1 LKMIARLAW
10 RSIWRNRRRTL
21 ITVLSIGFGLACTVF
36 FIAIGEGVYAQLI
49 DQVVRLQAGHITM
62 EHPGYRDAPAVD
74 LWVKAPES
82 LRSRIERLP
91 QVERTKLII
100 LGQGIARSGSGDV
113 SATLMGIEP
122 SVELDTSPLVRH
134 IVAGR
139 YLNEDD
145 GPWVVIGSELAKRL
159 KLKVGKKMVLTTNDA
174 AGNLV
179 DVLCRVRGI
188 FETGSVEIDG
198 YFIQAPI
205 DFARRLFGLPEE
217 SATQL
222 GVVLRIPE
230 AQESILQEVRLMV
243 AEQDIAVLPWQEVIP
258 EIASYIKLDKG
269 SNWIFQAILV
279 FLILF
284 TIFNTILMSVLE
296 REREFA
302 VLLAL
307 GTKPVQLRLQI
318 LMESA
323 YLGLIGCALG
333 LLVGGLA
340 AWAAQV
346 WGIDLRSLL
355 EEGFTISGFAI
366 SAKMHARVTTGLLLG
381 TAGLVFGATLILSL
395 IPMHR
400 ATRLSIVDQ
409 LR

>member
-1 LKMIARLAW
+1 MIARLAW

-49 DQVVRLQAGHITM
+49 DQVVRMQAGHITM
-62 EHPGYRDAPAVD
+62 ENPGYRDAPAVD

-82 LRSRIERLP
+82 LRSQIERLP

-100 LGQGIARSGSGDV
+100 MGQGIARSASGDI

-139 YLNEDD
+139 YLNDDD
-145 GPWVVIGSELAKRL
+145 GPWVVIGSEFAKRL
-159 KLKVGKKMVLTTNDA
+159 KLAVGKKMVLTTNDA

-179 DVLCRVRGI
+179 DELCRVRGI

-198 YFIQAPI
+198 YLIQAPI

-230 AQESILQEVRLMV
+230 AQEVILREARLMV

-269 SNWIFQAILV
+269 SNLIFQAILI

-355 EEGFTISGFAI
+355 EEGFTISGFAV

-395 IPMHR
+395 IPMRR

>member
-1 LKMIARLAW
+1 MIPLLAW

-21 ITVLSIGFGLACTVF
+21 ITITSIGFGLACTVF
-36 FIAIGEGVYAQLI
+36 FIAIGEGVYTQLI
-49 DQVVRLQAGHITM
+49 DQVVRMQAGHITM
-62 EHPGYRDAPAVD
+62 ENPRYREAPAVD
-74 LWVKAPES
+74 LWLKASES
-82 LRSRIERLP
+82 LRSQIERLP

-100 LGQGIARSGSGDV
+100 MGQGIARSGSGDV

-134 IVAGR
+134 IVEGR
-139 YLNEDD
+139 YLNDQD
-145 GPWVVIGSELAKRL
+145 GSWVVIGRELAKRL
-159 KLKVGKKMVLTTNDA
+159 KLGVGKKMVLTTNDA

-179 DVLCRVRGI
+179 DELCRVKGI

-217 SATQL
+217 GATQL

-230 AQESILQEVRLMV
+230 AQECILQEAQLMV
-243 AEQDIAVLPWQEVIP
+243 VEQDIAVLPWQEVIP

-269 SNWIFQAILV
+269 SNLIFQAILV

-307 GTKPVQLRLQI
+307 GTKPVQLKLQI

-346 WGIDLRSLL
+346 WGIDLRFLL
-355 EEGFTISGFAI
+355 EEGFTISGFAV
-366 SAKMHARVTTGLLLG
+366 STKLHARVSIGLLLG
-381 TAGLVFGATLILSL
+381 PAGLVFAATLILSF

-400 ATRLSIVDQ
+400 ATHLSIVDQ

>member
-1 LKMIARLAW
+1 MIARLAW

-21 ITVLSIGFGLACTVF
+21 ITIISIGFGLACTVF
-36 FIAIGEGVYAQLI
+36 FIAIGEGVYTQLI
-49 DQVVRLQAGHITM
+49 DQVVRMQAGHITM
-62 EHPGYRDAPAVD
+62 ENPSYREAPAVD
-74 LWVKAPES
+74 LWLKAPES
-82 LRSRIERLP
+82 LRFQIEKLP

-100 LGQGIARSGSGDV
+100 MGQGIARSGSGDV

-134 IVAGR
+134 IVEGR
-139 YLNEDD
+139 YLNDQD
-145 GPWVVIGSELAKRL
+145 GSWVVIGSELAKRL
-159 KLKVGKKMVLTTNDA
+159 KLAVGKKMVLTTNDA

-188 FETGSVEIDG
+188 FQTGSVELDG
-198 YFIQAPI
+198 YFIQATI
-205 DFARRLFGLPEE
+205 DFARHLFGLPEE
-217 SATQL
+217 GATQL
-222 GVVLRIPE
+222 GVVLKTPQ
-230 AQESILQEVRLMV
+230 AQESILQEIRLMV
-243 AEQDIAVLPWQEVIP
+243 PEQDIAVLPWQEVIP

-269 SNWIFQAILV
+269 SNLIFQAILV

-307 GTKPVQLRLQI
+307 GTKPALLRLQI
-318 LMESA
+318 LMESV

-340 AWAAQV
+340 AWAVQV

-355 EEGFTISGFAI
+355 EEGFTISGFAV
-366 SAKMHARVTTGLLLG
+366 STKMHARVTIGLLLG
-381 TAGLVFGATLILSL
+381 PAGLVFAATLILSL

>member
-1 LKMIARLAW
+1 MIARLAW

-36 FIAIGEGVYAQLI
+36 FIAIGEGVYSQLI

-62 EHPGYRDAPAVD
+62 ENPSYRDAPAVD
-74 LWVKAPES
+74 LWIKAPES

-122 SVELDTSPLVRH
+122 AVELDTSPLVRH

-139 YLNEDD
+139 YLNDDD

-159 KLKVGKKMVLTTNDA
+159 KLKVGKKMVITTNDA

-179 DVLCRVRGI
+179 DELCRVRGI

-217 SATQL
+217 GATQL

-230 AQESILQEVRLMV
+230 AQESILREARLMV

-269 SNWIFQAILV
+269 SNLIFQAILV

-284 TIFNTILMSVLE
+284 TIFNTIFMSVLE

-355 EEGFTISGFAI
+355 EEGFTISGFAV

>member
-1 LKMIARLAW
+1 MIPRLAW

-49 DQVVRLQAGHITM
+49 DQVVRMQAGHITM
-62 EHPGYRDAPAVD
+62 ENPGYRDAPAVD
-74 LWVKAPES
+74 LWIKAPES
-82 LRSRIERLP
+82 LRLQIEKLP

-100 LGQGIARSGSGDV
+100 MGQGIARSASGDV

-139 YLNEDD
+139 YLADDD

-159 KLKVGKKMVLTTNDA
+159 KLAVGKKMVITTNDA

-179 DVLCRVRGI
+179 DELCRVRGI

-198 YFIQAPI
+198 YFIQATI
-205 DFARRLFGLPEE
+205 DFARRLFVLPEE

-230 AQESILQEVRLMV
+230 AQDFILREARLMV
-243 AEQDIAVLPWQEVIP
+243 AGQDIAVLPWQEVIP

-269 SNWIFQAILV
+269 SNLIFQAILI

-284 TIFNTILMSVLE
+284 TIFNTIFMSVLE

-395 IPMHR
+395 IPMRR

>member
-1 LKMIARLAW
+1 M
-10 RSIWRNRRRTL
+10 

-62 EHPGYRDAPAVD
+62 EHPSYRDAPAVD

-100 LGQGIARSGSGDV
+100 MGQGIARSGSGDV
-113 SATLMGIEP
+113 SATLMGVEP

-217 SATQL
+217 GATQL
-222 GVVLRIPE
+222 GVVLTIPE

-269 SNWIFQAILV
+269 SNLIFQAILI

-296 REREFA
+296 RQREFA

-307 GTKPVQLRLQI
+307 GTKPAQLKFQI

-355 EEGFTISGFAI
+355 EEGFTISGFAV
-366 SAKMHARVTTGLLLG
+366 SAKMHARVTAGLLLG

-400 ATRLSIVDQ
+400 ASRLSIVDQ

>member
-1 LKMIARLAW
+1 MIPRLAW

-49 DQVVRLQAGHITM
+49 DQVVRMQAGHITI
-62 EHPGYRDAPAVD
+62 ENPNYRDAPAVD

-100 LGQGIARSGSGDV
+100 MGQGIARSGSGDV

-122 SVELDTSPLVRH
+122 SVEMDTSPLVRH

-139 YLNEDD
+139 YLNDDD

-159 KLKVGKKMVLTTNDA
+159 KLAVGKKMVLTTNDA

-179 DVLCRVRGI
+179 DELCRVRGI

-205 DFARRLFGLPEE
+205 DFARRLFGLPGE

-230 AQESILQEVRLMV
+230 AQESVLQEARLMV

-269 SNWIFQAILV
+269 SNLIFQAILV

-323 YLGLIGCALG
+323 YLGLIGCGLG

-400 ATRLSIVDQ
+400 ASRLSIVDQ

>member
-1 LKMIARLAW
+1 
-10 RSIWRNRRRTL
+10 L

-36 FIAIGEGVYAQLI
+36 FIAIGEGVYSQLI

-62 EHPGYRDAPAVD
+62 ENPSYRDAPAVD
-74 LWVKAPES
+74 LWIKAPES

-122 SVELDTSPLVRH
+122 AVELDTSPLVRH

-139 YLNEDD
+139 YLNDDD

-159 KLKVGKKMVLTTNDA
+159 KLKVGKKMVITTNDA

-179 DVLCRVRGI
+179 DELCRVRGI

-217 SATQL
+217 GATQL

-230 AQESILQEVRLMV
+230 AQESILREARLMV

-269 SNWIFQAILV
+269 SNLIFQAILV

-355 EEGFTISGFAI
+355 EEGFTISGFAV

>member
-1 LKMIARLAW
+1 M
-10 RSIWRNRRRTL
+10 
-21 ITVLSIGFGLACTVF
+21 
-36 FIAIGEGVYAQLI
+36 
-49 DQVVRLQAGHITM
+49 QAGHITM
-62 EHPGYRDAPAVD
+62 ENPSYREAPAVD
-74 LWVKAPES
+74 LWLEAPES
-82 LRSRIERLP
+82 LRSQIEKLP

-100 LGQGIARSGSGDV
+100 MGQGIARSGSGDV
-113 SATLMGIEP
+113 SASLMGIEP
-122 SVELDTSPLVRH
+122 AVELDTSPLVRH
-134 IVAGR
+134 IVEGR
-139 YLNEDD
+139 YLNDRD
-145 GPWVVIGSELAKRL
+145 GPWVVIGIGLAKRL
-159 KLKVGKKMVLTTNDA
+159 KLGVGKKMVITTNDA
-174 AGNLV
+174 AGNLL

-188 FETGSVEIDG
+188 FETGSVELDG
-198 YFIQAPI
+198 YFIQASI

-217 SATQL
+217 GATQL
-222 GVVLRIPE
+222 GVILRIPQ
-230 AQESILQEVRLMV
+230 AQESVLQEIRRLV

-269 SNWIFQAILV
+269 SNLIFQAILV

-284 TIFNTILMSVLE
+284 TIFNTIFMSVLE

-307 GTKPVQLRLQI
+307 GTKPVLLRLQI
-318 LMESA
+318 LMESV

-355 EEGFTISGFAI
+355 EEGFTISGFAV
-366 SAKMHARVTTGLLLG
+366 SAKMHARVTIDLLLG
-381 TAGLVFGATLILSL
+381 TAGLVFAATLILSL

>member
-1 LKMIARLAW
+1 M
-10 RSIWRNRRRTL
+10 
-21 ITVLSIGFGLACTVF
+21 ITVLSIGFGLACAVF
-36 FIAIGEGVYAQLI
+36 FVAIGEGVYAQLI

-62 EHPGYRDAPAVD
+62 ENPSYRDAPAVD

-82 LRSRIERLP
+82 LRSQIEKLP
-91 QVERTKLII
+91 QVEQTKLLIM
-100 LGQGIARSGSGDV
+100 GQGIARSGSGDV
-113 SATLMGIEP
+113 SATLMGVEP

-134 IVAGR
+134 IIAGR
-139 YLNEDD
+139 YLNDDD

-179 DVLCRVRGI
+179 DELCRVRGI

-198 YFIQAPI
+198 YFIQAPLG
-205 DFARRLFGLPEE
+205 FARRLFGLPEE
-217 SATQL
+217 GATQL
-222 GVVLRIPE
+222 GVVLRNPE
-230 AQESILQEVRLMV
+230 AQESVLQEVRLMV
-243 AEQDIAVLPWQEVIP
+243 AEQDIAVLPWQEIIP

-269 SNWIFQAILV
+269 SNLIFQAILI

-307 GTKPVQLRLQI
+307 GTKPAQLRLQI

-323 YLGLIGCALG
+323 YLGLIGCGLG

-355 EEGFTISGFAI
+355 EEGFTISGFAV
-366 SAKMHARVTTGLLLG
+366 SAKMHARVTTGLLFG
-381 TAGLVFGATLILSL
+381 TAGLVFVATLILSL

-400 ATRLSIVDQ
+400 AARLSIVDQ

>member
-1 LKMIARLAW
+1 MIPRLAW

-49 DQVVRLQAGHITM
+49 DQVVRMQAGHITM
-62 EHPGYRDAPAVD
+62 ENPGYRDAPAVD

-82 LRSRIERLP
+82 LRSHIERLP

-100 LGQGIARSGSGDV
+100 MGQGIARSGSGDV

-139 YLNEDD
+139 YLNDDD

-159 KLKVGKKMVLTTNDA
+159 KLAVGKKMVLTTNDA

-179 DVLCRVRGI
+179 DELCRVRGI

-217 SATQL
+217 GATQL

-230 AQESILQEVRLMV
+230 AQASILREVRLMV
-243 AEQDIAVLPWQEVIP
+243 ADQDIAVLPWQEVIP

-307 GTKPVQLRLQI
+307 GTRPVQLRLQI

-323 YLGLIGCALG
+323 YLGLIGCGLG

-340 AWAAQV
+340 AWAAQE

-355 EEGFTISGFAI
+355 EEGFTISGFAV

-400 ATRLSIVDQ
+400 AARLSIVDQ

>member
-1 LKMIARLAW
+1 MIARLAW

-82 LRSRIERLP
+82 LRSEIERLP

>member
-1 LKMIARLAW
+1 MIVRLAW

-21 ITVLSIGFGLACTVF
+21 ITIISIGFGLACTVF
-36 FIAIGEGVYAQLI
+36 FIAIGEGVYAQFI
-49 DQVVRLQAGHITM
+49 DQVVRMQAGHITM
-62 EHPGYRDAPAVD
+62 ENPSYRHGPAVD
-74 LWVKAPES
+74 LWLKAPES
-82 LRSRIERLP
+82 LRSQIERLP

-113 SATLMGIEP
+113 SVTLMGIEP
-122 SVELDTSPLVRH
+122 SVEVTTSPLVRH
-134 IVAGR
+134 IVEGR
-139 YLNEDD
+139 YLNDHD

-159 KLKVGKKMVLTTNDA
+159 KLGVGKKMVITTNDA

-179 DVLCRVRGI
+179 DELCRVRGI
-188 FETGSVEIDG
+188 FKTGSVEIDG

-205 DFARRLFGLPEE
+205 DFARRLFALPEE
-217 SATQL
+217 GATQL
-222 GVVLRIPE
+222 GVVLRIPQ
-230 AQESILQEVRLMV
+230 AQEAVLQETRLMV
-243 AEQDIAVLPWQEVIP
+243 AEQDIAVLPWQEIIP
-258 EIASYIKLDKG
+258 EIASYIKLDRG
-269 SNWIFQAILV
+269 SNLIFQAILV

-296 REREFA
+296 RQREFA

-307 GTKPVQLRLQI
+307 GTKPLLLRLQI
-318 LMESA
+318 LMESV

-340 AWAAQV
+340 VWAVQV

-355 EEGFTISGFAI
+355 EEGFTISGFAV
-366 SAKMHARVTTGLLLG
+366 STKMHARVTIGLLLG
-381 TAGLVFGATLILSL
+381 TGGLVFAATLILSL

>member
-1 LKMIARLAW
+1 MIARLAW

-21 ITVLSIGFGLACTVF
+21 ITVFSIGFGLACTVF

-49 DQVVRLQAGHITM
+49 DQVVRLQAGHITL
-62 EHPGYRDAPAVD
+62 EHPSYRDAPAVD
-74 LWVKAPES
+74 LWIKAPES

-100 LGQGIARSGSGDV
+100 MGQGIARSGSGDV

-205 DFARRLFGLPEE
+205 DFARRVFGLPEE
-217 SATQL
+217 GATQL
-222 GVVLRIPE
+222 GVILRVPE
-230 AQESILQEVRLMV
+230 AQESVLHEVRLMV

-269 SNWIFQAILV
+269 SNWIFQAILI

-323 YLGLIGCALG
+323 YVGLIGCTLG

-355 EEGFTISGFAI
+355 EEGFTISGFAV
-366 SAKMHARVTTGLLLG
+366 SAKMHARVTAGLLLG

-400 ATRLSIVDQ
+400 ASRLSIVDQ

>member
-1 LKMIARLAW
+1 MVARLAW

-21 ITVLSIGFGLACTVF
+21 ITVLSIGFGLACAIF
-36 FIAIGEGVYAQLI
+36 FIAIAEGVYAQLI
-49 DQVVRLQAGHITM
+49 DQVVRMQAGHITL
-62 EHPGYRDAPAVD
+62 ENPGYREAPAVD
-74 LWVKAPES
+74 LYLSVSAP
-82 LRSRIERLP
+82 LRSKIEKLD
-91 QVERTKLII
+91 QVERIKLII
-100 LGQGIARSGSGDV
+100 LGQGIARSGSGNV

-122 SVELDTSPLVRH
+122 SVELETSPLARH
-134 IVAGR
+134 MVAGR
-139 YLNEDD
+139 YLNDDD
-145 GPWVVIGSELAKRL
+145 GSWVVIGSELAQRL
-159 KLKVGKKMVLTTNDA
+159 KLDVGKKMVLTTNDA

-179 DVLCRVRGI
+179 DELCRVRGI

-205 DFARRLFGLPEE
+205 GFARRVFGLPEE
-217 SATQL
+217 GVTQM
-222 GVVLRIPE
+222 GVVLRVPE
-230 AQESILQEVRLMV
+230 AQELVLQKTRLMV
-243 AEQDIAVLPWQEVIP
+243 AEEEYAVLSWQEVIP
-258 EIASYIKLDKG
+258 EVASYIRLDRG
-269 SNWIFQAILV
+269 SNLVFQAILV

-307 GTKPVQLRLQI
+307 GTKPGQLRLQV
-318 LMESA
+318 LMESV
-323 YLGLIGCALG
+323 YLGLIGCLIG
-333 LLVGGLA
+333 LLVGGAA
-340 AWAAQV
+340 AWIVEV

-355 EEGFTISGFAI
+355 EEGFTISGFAV
-366 SAKMHARVTTGLLLG
+366 STRMHARVTSSLLFG

-395 IPMHR
+395 IPMRR

>member
-1 LKMIARLAW
+1 MIPRLAW

-62 EHPGYRDAPAVD
+62 ENPGYRDAPAVD

-82 LRSRIERLP
+82 LRSHIERLP

-100 LGQGIARSGSGDV
+100 MGQGIARSGSGDV

-139 YLNEDD
+139 YLNDDD

-159 KLKVGKKMVLTTNDA
+159 KLAVGKKMVITTNDA

-205 DFARRLFGLPEE
+205 GFARRLFGLPEE
-217 SATQL
+217 GATQL

-230 AQESILQEVRLMV
+230 AQESILREVRLMI

-307 GTKPVQLRLQI
+307 GTRPVQLRLQI
-318 LMESA
+318 LLESA

-340 AWAAQV
+340 AWAAQE

-355 EEGFTISGFAI
+355 EEGFTISGFAV

>member
-1 LKMIARLAW
+1 MIARLAW

-49 DQVVRLQAGHITM
+49 DQVVRMQAGHITM
-62 EHPGYRDAPAVD
+62 ENPGYRDAPAVD
-74 LWVKAPES
+74 LWIKTPES
-82 LRSRIERLP
+82 LRSQIERLP

-100 LGQGIARSGSGDV
+100 MGQGIARSASGDV

-139 YLNEDD
+139 YLNDDD
-145 GPWVVIGSELAKRL
+145 GPWVVIGSEFAKRL
-159 KLKVGKKMVLTTNDA
+159 KLAVGKKMVLTTNDA

-179 DVLCRVRGI
+179 DELCRVRGI

-230 AQESILQEVRLMV
+230 AQELILREARLMV
-243 AEQDIAVLPWQEVIP
+243 ADQDIAVLPWQEVIP

-269 SNWIFQAILV
+269 SNLIFQAILI

-355 EEGFTISGFAI
+355 EEGFTISGFAV

-395 IPMHR
+395 IPMRR

>member
-1 LKMIARLAW
+1 MIARLAW

-21 ITVLSIGFGLACTVF
+21 ITVISIGFGLACTVF

-49 DQVVRLQAGHITM
+49 DQVVRMQAGHITM
-62 EHPGYRDAPAVD
+62 ENPGYRDAPAVD
-74 LWVKAPES
+74 LWIKTPES
-82 LRSRIERLP
+82 LRSQIERLP

-100 LGQGIARSGSGDV
+100 MGQGIARSASGDV

-139 YLNEDD
+139 YLADDD

-159 KLKVGKKMVLTTNDA
+159 KLAVGKKMVITTNDA

-179 DVLCRVRGI
+179 DELCRVRGI

-198 YFIQAPI
+198 YFIQSTI
-205 DFARRLFGLPEE
+205 DFARRLFVLPEE

-230 AQESILQEVRLMV
+230 AQEFILQEARLMV

-269 SNWIFQAILV
+269 SNLIFQAILI

-355 EEGFTISGFAI
+355 EEGFTISGFAV

-395 IPMHR
+395 FPMRR

>member
-1 LKMIARLAW
+1 M
-10 RSIWRNRRRTL
+10 

-49 DQVVRLQAGHITM
+49 DQVVRMQAGHITM
-62 EHPGYRDAPAVD
+62 ENPGYRDAPAVD

-82 LRSRIERLP
+82 LRSQIERLP

-100 LGQGIARSGSGDV
+100 MGQGIARSASGDV

-139 YLNEDD
+139 YLNDDD

-159 KLKVGKKMVLTTNDA
+159 KLAVGKKMVLTTNDA

-179 DVLCRVRGI
+179 DELCRVRGI

-230 AQESILQEVRLMV
+230 AQEFILREARLMV

-269 SNWIFQAILV
+269 SNLIFQAILV

-355 EEGFTISGFAI
+355 EEGFTISGFAV

-395 IPMHR
+395 IPMRR

>member
-1 LKMIARLAW
+1 MIARLAW

-74 LWVKAPES
+74 LWVKAPKS

>member
-1 LKMIARLAW
+1 
-10 RSIWRNRRRTL
+10 L
-21 ITVLSIGFGLACTVF
+21 ITVLSIGFGLACAVF
-36 FIAIGEGVYAQLI
+36 FVAIGEGVYAQLI

-62 EHPGYRDAPAVD
+62 ENSSYRDAPAVD

-82 LRSRIERLP
+82 LRSHIEKLS
-91 QVERTKLII
+91 QVEQTKLLIM
-100 LGQGIARSGSGDV
+100 GQGIARSGSGDV
-113 SATLMGIEP
+113 SATLMGVEP

-139 YLNEDD
+139 YLNDDD

-179 DVLCRVRGI
+179 DELCRVRGI

-198 YFIQAPI
+198 YFIQAPLG
-205 DFARRLFGLPEE
+205 FARRLFGLPAEGV
-217 SATQL
+217 TQL

-230 AQESILQEVRLMV
+230 AQESVLQEIRLMV
-243 AEQDIAVLPWQEVIP
+243 AEQDIAVLPWQEIIP

-269 SNWIFQAILV
+269 SNWIFQAILI

-307 GTKPVQLRLQI
+307 GTKPAQLRLQI

-323 YLGLIGCALG
+323 YLGLIGCGLG

-355 EEGFTISGFAI
+355 EEGFTISGFAV
-366 SAKMHARVTTGLLLG
+366 SAKMHARVTTGLLFG
-381 TAGLVFGATLILSL
+381 TAGLVFVATLILSL

-400 ATRLSIVDQ
+400 AARLSIVDQ

>member
-1 LKMIARLAW
+1 MIARLAW

-36 FIAIGEGVYAQLI
+36 FIAIGEGVYAKLI
-49 DQVVRLQAGHITM
+49 DQVVRMQAGHITM
-62 EHPGYRDAPAVD
+62 ENPGYRDAPAVD
-74 LWVKAPES
+74 LWVKTPES
-82 LRSRIERLP
+82 LRSQIERLP

-100 LGQGIARSGSGDV
+100 MGQGIARSASGDV

-139 YLNEDD
+139 YLTDDD

-159 KLKVGKKMVLTTNDA
+159 KLAVGKKMVITTNDA

-179 DVLCRVRGI
+179 DELCRVRGI

-198 YFIQAPI
+198 YFIQATI
-205 DFARRLFGLPEE
+205 DFARRLFVLPEE

-230 AQESILQEVRLMV
+230 AQELILREVRLMV

-269 SNWIFQAILV
+269 SNLIFQAILI

-355 EEGFTISGFAI
+355 EEGFTISGFAV
-366 SAKMHARVTTGLLLG
+366 SAKMHARVTTELLLG

-395 IPMHR
+395 IPMRH

>member
-1 LKMIARLAW
+1 MIPRLAW

-36 FIAIGEGVYAQLI
+36 FVAIGEGVYAQLI
-49 DQVVRLQAGHITM
+49 DQVVRMQAGHITM
-62 EHPGYRDAPAVD
+62 ENPSYRDAPAVD
-74 LWVKAPES
+74 LWIKAPES
-82 LRSRIERLP
+82 LRSHIERLP

-100 LGQGIARSGSGDV
+100 MGQGIARSGSGDV

-134 IVAGR
+134 MVAGR
-139 YLNEDD
+139 YLNDDD

-179 DVLCRVRGI
+179 DELCRVRGI

-217 SATQL
+217 GATQL

-230 AQESILQEVRLMV
+230 AQESILQEARLMV

-269 SNWIFQAILV
+269 SNLIFQAILV

-284 TIFNTILMSVLE
+284 TIFNTIFMSVLE

-318 LMESA
+318 LMEAA

-333 LLVGGLA
+333 LLVGGTA

-355 EEGFTISGFAI
+355 EEGFTISGFAV

>member
-1 LKMIARLAW
+1 MIARLAW

-49 DQVVRLQAGHITM
+49 DQVVRMQAGHITM
-62 EHPGYRDAPAVD
+62 ENPGYRDAPAVD

-82 LRSRIERLP
+82 LRSQIERLP

-100 LGQGIARSGSGDV
+100 MGQGIARSASGDI

-139 YLNEDD
+139 YLNDDD

-159 KLKVGKKMVLTTNDA
+159 KLAVGKKMVLTTNDA

-179 DVLCRVRGI
+179 DELCRVRGI

-230 AQESILQEVRLMV
+230 AQEFILREARLMV
-243 AEQDIAVLPWQEVIP
+243 AEQNIAVLPWQEVIP

-269 SNWIFQAILV
+269 SNLIFQAILV

-355 EEGFTISGFAI
+355 EEGFTISGFAV

-395 IPMHR
+395 IPMRR

>member
-1 LKMIARLAW
+1 MIARLAW

-49 DQVVRLQAGHITM
+49 DQVVRMQAGHITM
-62 EHPGYRDAPAVD
+62 ENPGYRDAPAVD

-82 LRSRIERLP
+82 LRSQIERLP

-100 LGQGIARSGSGDV
+100 MGQGIARSASGDV

-139 YLNEDD
+139 YLNDDD

-159 KLKVGKKMVLTTNDA
+159 KLAVGKKMVLTTNDA

-179 DVLCRVRGI
+179 DELCRVRGI

-198 YFIQAPI
+198 YLIQAPI

-230 AQESILQEVRLMV
+230 AQEVILREARLMV

-269 SNWIFQAILV
+269 SNLIFQAILV

-355 EEGFTISGFAI
+355 EEGFTISGFAV

-395 IPMHR
+395 IPMRR

>member
-1 LKMIARLAW
+1 MIPRLAW

-21 ITVLSIGFGLACTVF
+21 ITVLSIGFGLACAVF
-36 FIAIGEGVYAQLI
+36 FVAIGEGVYAQLI

-62 EHPGYRDAPAVD
+62 ENPSYRDAPAVD

-82 LRSRIERLP
+82 LRSQIEKLP
-91 QVERTKLII
+91 QVEQTKLLIM
-100 LGQGIARSGSGDV
+100 GQGIARSGSGDV
-113 SATLMGIEP
+113 SATLMGVEP

-134 IVAGR
+134 IIAGR
-139 YLNEDD
+139 YLNDDD

-179 DVLCRVRGI
+179 DELCRVRGI

-198 YFIQAPI
+198 YFIQAPLG
-205 DFARRLFGLPEE
+205 FARRLFGLPEE
-217 SATQL
+217 GATQL

-230 AQESILQEVRLMV
+230 AQESVLQEIRLMV
-243 AEQDIAVLPWQEVIP
+243 AEQDIAVLPWQEIIP

-269 SNWIFQAILV
+269 SNLIFQAILI

-307 GTKPVQLRLQI
+307 GTKPAQLRLQI

-323 YLGLIGCALG
+323 YLGLIGCGLG

-355 EEGFTISGFAI
+355 EEGFTISGFAV
-366 SAKMHARVTTGLLLG
+366 SAKMHARVTTGLLFG
-381 TAGLVFGATLILSL
+381 TAGLVFVATLILSL

-400 ATRLSIVDQ
+400 AARLSIVDQ

>member
-1 LKMIARLAW
+1 
-10 RSIWRNRRRTL
+10 L

-36 FIAIGEGVYAQLI
+36 FVAIGEGVYAQLI
-49 DQVVRLQAGHITM
+49 DQVVRMQAGHITM
-62 EHPGYRDAPAVD
+62 ENPSYRDAPAVD
-74 LWVKAPES
+74 LWIKAPES
-82 LRSRIERLP
+82 LRSHIERLP

-100 LGQGIARSGSGDV
+100 MGQGIARSGSGDV

-134 IVAGR
+134 MVAGR
-139 YLNEDD
+139 YLNDDD

-179 DVLCRVRGI
+179 DELCRVRGI

-217 SATQL
+217 GATQL

-230 AQESILQEVRLMV
+230 AQESILQEARLMV

-269 SNWIFQAILV
+269 SNLIFQAILV

-284 TIFNTILMSVLE
+284 TIFNTIFMSVLE

-318 LMESA
+318 LMEAA

-333 LLVGGLA
+333 LLVGGTA

-355 EEGFTISGFAI
+355 EEGFTISGFAV

>member
-1 LKMIARLAW
+1 MIARLAW

-21 ITVLSIGFGLACTVF
+21 ITVFSIGFGLACTVF

-62 EHPGYRDAPAVD
+62 EHPSYRDAPAVD
-74 LWVKAPES
+74 LWIKVPES

-100 LGQGIARSGSGDV
+100 MGQGIARSGSGDV

-205 DFARRLFGLPEE
+205 DFARRVFGLPEE
-217 SATQL
+217 GATQL
-222 GVVLRIPE
+222 GVILRVPE
-230 AQESILQEVRLMV
+230 AQESVLHEVRLMV

-269 SNWIFQAILV
+269 SNWIFQAILI

-323 YLGLIGCALG
+323 YVGLIGCTLG

-355 EEGFTISGFAI
+355 EEGFTISGFAV
-366 SAKMHARVTTGLLLG
+366 SAKMHARVTAGLLLG

-400 ATRLSIVDQ
+400 ASRLSIVDQ

>member
-1 LKMIARLAW
+1 
-10 RSIWRNRRRTL
+10 L

-49 DQVVRLQAGHITM
+49 DQVVRMQAGHITM
-62 EHPGYRDAPAVD
+62 ENPGYRDAPAVD
-74 LWVKAPES
+74 LWIKAPES
-82 LRSRIERLP
+82 LRSQIERLP

-100 LGQGIARSGSGDV
+100 LGQGIARSASGDI

-122 SVELDTSPLVRH
+122 SVELDTSPLVSH

-139 YLNEDD
+139 YLNDDD
-145 GPWVVIGSELAKRL
+145 GPWVVIGSGLAKRL
-159 KLKVGKKMVLTTNDA
+159 RLEVGKKMVLTTNDA

-188 FETGSVEIDG
+188 FETGSVEMDG

-230 AQESILQEVRLMV
+230 AQQFILREARLMV
-243 AEQDIAVLPWQEVIP
+243 ADQDIAVLPWQEVIP

-269 SNWIFQAILV
+269 SNLIFQAILI

-355 EEGFTISGFAI
+355 EEGFTISGFAV

-395 IPMHR
+395 IPMRR